1 MGSDRFVETPPPQ
14 VPEDPGGL
22 LHELRKLGE
31 TLPFNE
37 HLGVRVR
44 SLEIGRAETELPAD
58 ERLANHLGG
67 VHAIAELAPVELAG
81 ALAAS
86 SRLHELVAT
95 GRVPVVAGISVR
107 YRAPANGTLVAVA
120 EVGEE
125 AVAHAW
131 AAVEAGRRPRLD
143 VDVEVFDERDVV
155 VLRATCEFVYLGAE
169 DT

>member
-1 MGSDRFVETPPPQ
+1 VETPPPQ
-14 VPEDPGGL
+14 VPDDPGGL
-22 LHELRKLGE
+22 LADLRKLGE
-31 TLPFNE
+31 GLPFNE

-44 SLEIGRAETELPAD
+44 SLEIGRAVTELPGD

-86 SRLHELVAT
+86 SRLHALVAT

-107 YRAPANGTLVAVA
+107 YRAPANGDLVAVA

-125 AVAHAW
+125 VVAHAW

-143 VDVEVFDERDVV
+143 VDVEVVDEQDVV

-169 DT
+169 DV